1 MLTKIA
7 CCAFN
12 SNLVQIYILS
22 SVKFI
27 QEFCLMQNQILQF
40 VKHQWK
46 SILNIGIN
54 NNLDFFEKKKS
65 QITNI
70 IVATS
75 IPIHLIFIIINFLQ
89 GRYLLLS
96 LNLLLFVGS
105 FFILIAH
112 QHRKFLAVRLFINFF
127 AIFFLSAEAI
137 LFRNGTEYFLFANLI
152 VTIIFYG
159 GKGITIS
166 ISLLTTI
173 AFILI
178 KIILNSKFYFD
189 AVSFERV
196 VFNITWAILLCI
208 LALQY
213 FIFQQSSYQQQ
224 IEEKNKELETSN
236 KTKEKLFTVIAHDMR
251 SPIALL
257 KGSMDLLNKEYI
269 TQFEFKEL
277 SIDFTKQIDNLE
289 SNLDNLLIW
298 SQSQMK
304 GITVNARKV
313 SARAVIEEVISLEKH
328 YSNSK
333 NIQLINNSK
342 AEMVWID
349 PEHLKI
355 TLRNLISN
363 AIKFSYK
370 NSLIAINSSVS
381 NNEMIISIN
390 DKGIGI
396 PEEYIDKLF
405 KNEFN
410 RTTNGT
416 NDEKGTGLGLKL
428 CKEFL
433 DKNNA
438 EIWISSQ
445 KGIGSTFFI
454 SVPLWK

>member
-1 MLTKIA
+1 
-7 CCAFN
+7 
-12 SNLVQIYILS
+12 
-22 SVKFI
+22 
-27 QEFCLMQNQILQF
+27 MQDQILAFFQ
-40 VKHQWK
+40 HQWK

-54 NNLDFFEKKKS
+54 NNLDFFEKKKT

-70 IVATS
+70 IVATG
-75 IPIHLIFIIINFLQ
+75 IPIHLTFTTINFLQ
-89 GRYLLLS
+89 ERYLLMS
-96 LNLLLFVGS
+96 LNLLLFIGS
-105 FFILIAH
+105 LFILIAH
-112 QHRKFLAVRLFINFF
+112 QHRKFLTARLFINFF
-127 AIFFLSAEAI
+127 AILFLSGEAI
-137 LFRNGTEYFLFANLI
+137 LFRNGAEYFLFANLI

-166 ISLLTTI
+166 ISLLTSI

-178 KIILNSKFYFD
+178 KIIINSTYFFD

-196 VFNITWAILLCI
+196 IFNIIWAILLCI

-213 FIFQQSSYQQQ
+213 FTFQQSSYQQQ

-236 KTKEKLFTVIAHDMR
+236 YTKEKLFAVIAHDMR
-251 SPIALL
+251 SPIASL

-269 TQFEFKEL
+269 TPSEFKEL
-277 SIDFTKQIDNLE
+277 SNYFTNQIDNLE

-298 SQSQMK
+298 SQSQLN

-313 SARAVIEEVISLEKH
+313 SARAIIEEVISLEKH

-333 NIQLINNSK
+333 NIELINNSK

-349 PEHLKI
+349 PEHLKL

-370 NSLIAINSSVS
+370 NSLIIIDGSVT
-381 NNEMIISIN
+381 NTELTISIN

-396 PEEYIDKLF
+396 PEEFIEGLF

-410 RTTNGT
+410 RTTIGT
-416 NDEKGTGLGLKL
+416 EKEKGTGLGLKL
-428 CKEFL
+428 CKEFM

-438 EIWISSQ
+438 EIWVSSQ
-445 KGIGSTFFI
+445 SGIGSTFFV
-454 SVPLWK
+454 SVPLSK